1 MISQDAKATL
11 LVVAGLAALGF
22 GALIALQGAGIV
34 HWPPQSDMIGH
45 RDWIERGIVVVLIG
59 LAMIVTAWRIR
70 KS

>member
-1 MISQDAKATL
+1 
-11 LVVAGLAALGF
+11 
-22 GALIALQGAGIV
+22 
-34 HWPPQSDMIGH
+34 MIGH